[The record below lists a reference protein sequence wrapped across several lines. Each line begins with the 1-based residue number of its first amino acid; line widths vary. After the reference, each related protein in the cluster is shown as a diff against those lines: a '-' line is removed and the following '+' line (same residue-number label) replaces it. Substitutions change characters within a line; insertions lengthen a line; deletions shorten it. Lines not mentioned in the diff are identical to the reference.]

1 MVRWF
6 DEIFQHFVHVFLKIC
21 KRANNRIKFD
31 LASVHHLLS
40 SKFWSLNTV
49 WENVKFNHT
58 LKFFVKAIHIVLI
71 TFMKEQL
78 ISRNFFREIF
88 KIVNIVNSCN
98 FHTVLKQ
105 YKLFHYG
112 NERRESFE
120 INICQLSSCFSSNN
134 TNWFRNGIKFNFDFP
149 WNWTFVQLFFLCMW
163 AIYLLAPSIHTP
175 PCQYIL
181 CQFLTLKVDN

>member
-149 WNWTFVQLFFLCMW
+149 WNWTFVQLLFCVG
-163 AIYLLAPSIHTP
+163 YLPACALHPHSPLSIHTLS
-175 PCQYIL
+175 ISD
-181 CQFLTLKVDN
+181 TKSR